1 MATGLKGE
9 GGEESGEQKGSQ
21 RGKKCLTAPPLC
33 QMGVCC
39 GSAFGRLAQSARAAR
54 ELCSGQQEA
63 GCMAAG
69 LNTGE
74 GLAGERGIRSKLLV
88 LARRFGN

>member
-54 ELCSGQQEA
+54 AVLRPAGGRLHGSGAEH
-63 GCMAAG
+63 
-69 LNTGE
+69 
-74 GLAGERGIRSKLLV
+74 R
-88 LARRFGN
+88 